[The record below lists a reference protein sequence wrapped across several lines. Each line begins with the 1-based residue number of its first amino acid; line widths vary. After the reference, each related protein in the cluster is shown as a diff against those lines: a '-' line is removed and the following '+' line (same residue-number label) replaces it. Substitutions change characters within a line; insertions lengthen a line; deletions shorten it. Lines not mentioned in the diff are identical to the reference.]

1 MQKKEKKKHMVGLTD
16 VEIKKRV
23 NDLLYIEKEIVN
35 RLHSDIEEVLRGFQ
49 QFKIIY
55 KKLSFEQ
62 KNYVCESYKP
72 K

>member
-55 KKLSFEQ
+55 KKL
-62 KNYVCESYKP
+62 
-72 K
+72 